1 MHIDEAE
8 CRRAMLFPWKRSDVR
23 DALLK
28 CERDH
33 VELVAREISAPV
45 KAETEP
51 LAKLLNHIRDHR
63 HQFVDL
69 GSTSEEGDPQL
80 GYRNQ
85 HKGSSEYLFTRRVF
99 ETIAG
104 GKKAATELKKE
115 LDQRDLIGK
124 TEAGEQGTKY
134 VVRRRLSADRK
145 APRRSVVAISGSIL
159 DVDLDAETSDQT
171 TSD

>member
-1 MHIDEAE
+1 MSPSYAAGCLAIEFGI
-8 CRRAMLFPWKRSDVR
+8 FPWKRSKLR

-33 VELVAREISAPV
+33 VELVTREISAPV

-51 LAKLLNHIRDHR
+51 LAKLLDHIREHR

-69 GSTSEEGDPQL
+69 SSGSDGGDRRL

-85 HKGSSEYLFTRRVF
+85 HKGAPEFLFTEKVF

-115 LDQRDLIGK
+115 LDQRNLIGK

-134 VVRRRLSADRK
+134 VVRRRLSADPK
-145 APRRSVVAISGSIL
+145 APRQSVVAVAEAVG
-159 DVDLDAETSDQT
+159 LDAETSSQATCD
-171 TSD
+171 